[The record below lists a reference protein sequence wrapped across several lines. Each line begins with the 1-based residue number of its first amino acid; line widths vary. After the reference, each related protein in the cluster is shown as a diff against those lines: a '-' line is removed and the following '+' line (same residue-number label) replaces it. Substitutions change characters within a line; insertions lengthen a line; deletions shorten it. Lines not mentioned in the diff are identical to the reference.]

1 MVRGGTTSVHAGTI
15 VLSLTNT
22 IFDYTRFNLYCS
34 NLNGKY
40 FDQQTDNEQ
49 GIFWDRW
56 YSYKSLKS
64 VQMMIRPK
72 IVKNE

>member
-1 MVRGGTTSVHAGTI
+1 MVHGGTTSVHAGTI
-15 VLSLTNT
+15 VLSLSNT
-22 IFDYTRFNLYCS
+22 ICDYTQFISYFS

-40 FDQQTDNEQ
+40 FDKQTDNEQ

-72 IVKNE
+72 NVKNE